1 MRALTMTQF
10 RRTLGEQID
19 NVRAGGPHVM
29 IYRFGRPAAALV
41 SIEMLERV
49 LEAEDE
55 VEQGPL
61 KADGNRFG
69 GKAWRA
75 LRAKLGLARPDF
87 RFLEDVR
94 GKVTTTGPSFR
105 EEESRDV
112 ENGRRLRAA
121 EAEIKALEASLRTAQ
136 REGRGGG
143 ASPT

>member
-49 LEAEDE
+49 FEAEDE
-55 VEQGPL
+55 FEQGPL
-61 KADGNRFG
+61 KPNGDRYG

-75 LRAKLGLARPDF
+75 LRLRLGLARPEF
-87 RFLEDVR
+87 RYLDDVR
-94 GKVTTTGPSFR
+94 GKVTTSGPSFR
-105 EEESRDV
+105 EEDSRDV
-112 ENGRRLRAA
+112 ESGRRLRRA

-136 REGRGGG
+136 REARG
-143 ASPT
+143 